1 MNPDDFNRKTRAFA
15 IRVIRLVQ
23 ALPKL
28 SVGDV
33 LGKQLLRCGTSV
45 GANCRAACRAKSRA
59 DFIAKMKIVE
69 EECDESLY
77 WMDLLIESEQV
88 KAALLRD
95 LMKEAEET
103 LALVV
108 ASIKTARSS
117 TQSSIVNRQSSSGQR
132 NGVGYVA

>member
-1 MNPDDFNRKTRAFA
+1 MNPDDFKRKTRAFA

-45 GANCRAACRAKSRA
+45 GANYRAACRAKSRA
-59 DFIAKMKIVE
+59 AFIAKMKIVE

-95 LMKEAEET
+95 LIKEAEEI

-117 TQSSIVNRQSSSGQR
+117 SQSSIVNRQSSSGQR
-132 NGVGYVA
+132 NSVGYVA